1 MMVKKEDKILKKKKI
16 IIDALKVRLRN
27 DVYSKITVQDIA
39 DEAGFSKG
47 GVLHYFATKED
58 IYLSLIED
66 IFNDFDVAH
75 RQILQMG
82 LEADSMAPMSA
93 LVGVENFILDKTNI
107 RIIINLILYAF
118 EDEKILKIMKTYISR
133 LRIFYDNIII
143 NDRKSVPTRRRS
155 DLDVK
160 YLSRIVQTIV
170 IFIGILESIDPIELD
185 HVEIVK
191 YVTSLL
197 KA

>member
-1 MMVKKEDKILKKKKI
+1 MMVRKEDKVLKKKKI
-16 IIDALKVRLRN
+16 IIDALKARLEN

-47 GVLHYFATKED
+47 GVLHYFSTKED
-58 IYLSLIED
+58 IYLGLIED
-66 IFNDFDVAH
+66 IFSEFDEAH
-75 RQILQMG
+75 RDVLEMG
-82 LEADSMAPMSA
+82 IKTDSMAPMSA

-118 EDEKILKIMKTYISR
+118 EDEKIMNILKSYITR
-133 LRIFYDNIII
+133 LRGFYDNVIIEH
-143 NDRKSVPTRRRS
+143 RKTVPSRRRS
-155 DLDVK
+155 DLEVK
-160 YLSRIVQTIV
+160 YLSRIAQTV
-170 IFIGILESIDPIELD
+170 VLFIGLLESIDPIDLD

>member
-1 MMVKKEDKILKKKKI
+1 MMVKKEDKIQKKKKI

-66 IFNDFDVAH
+66 IFNEFDVAH

-118 EDEKILKIMKTYISR
+118 EDEKILKILKTYISR